1 MKRKIYKQLLTWKAQ
16 KDRKPLVI
24 KGARQIGKTWII
36 KEFGK
41 HEYERFVY
49 INCDSNEPIKDLFEH
64 DFDIKRIVRGLSAV
78 SGIDITPENTLIF
91 FDEVQEIPRVVQSLK
106 YFNEN
111 EVHYQVIV
119 AGSLLGIHEHKDIS
133 FPVGK
138 IDSINMHPLSF
149 MEFLL
154 AVAGENMVS
163 LIQHGQLE
171 ELSGVHSSLVEYLRQ
186 YYFTGGMPEVVQA
199 FIDGKSPQEV
209 RRIQKQIL
217 SDYSDDISKHAPSEQ
232 LVRIDQVWNSIPS
245 QLARENRK
253 FQYANIKKGARA
265 KEFELAIQWLCNCGI
280 VIKVNRVSEG
290 KIPLKFYED
299 FSAFKLFVFD
309 CGLMGAMVDAPAS
322 QILIGNSIF
331 EEYKGAFTE
340 NYVLEQLVSE
350 YEVPIY
356 YFSADDSKQE
366 LDFILQSEDKL
377 VPVEVK
383 AEENLRAKSLRQ
395 FCLEHEGV
403 VGLRIS
409 MSPYREQD
417 WMKNIPLYAVNRII

>member
-1 MKRKIYKQLLTWKAQ
+1 
-16 KDRKPLVI
+16 
-24 KGARQIGKTWII
+24 
-36 KEFGK
+36 
-41 HEYERFVY
+41 
-49 INCDSNEPIKDLFEH
+49 
-64 DFDIKRIVRGLSAV
+64 
-78 SGIDITPENTLIF
+78 
-91 FDEVQEIPRVVQSLK
+91 
-106 YFNEN
+106 
-111 EVHYQVIV
+111 
-119 AGSLLGIHEHKDIS
+119 
-133 FPVGK
+133 
-138 IDSINMHPLSF
+138 
-149 MEFLL
+149 
-154 AVAGENMVS
+154 
-163 LIQHGQLE
+163 
-171 ELSGVHSSLVEYLRQ
+171 
-186 YYFTGGMPEVVQA
+186 MPEVVQA